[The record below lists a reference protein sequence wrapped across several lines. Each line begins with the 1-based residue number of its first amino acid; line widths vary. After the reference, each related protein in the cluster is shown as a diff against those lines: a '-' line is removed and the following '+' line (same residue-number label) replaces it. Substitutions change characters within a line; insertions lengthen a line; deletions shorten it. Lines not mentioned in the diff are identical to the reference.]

1 LRGACGIFFRK
12 YLNIS
17 AVGSTA
23 NNCYVENSH
32 RGEIITFNLIT
43 LQDTIRIPPGRFG
56 DPLEK
61 VGHDQLK
68 MKYEGMVDEDL
79 GYVIAVTD
87 IRVSPIGKI
96 LPGDGATH
104 HKVTFSLLA
113 FYPNMQE
120 VVEGE
125 VVEVADFGVFI
136 RIGPIDA
143 LLHMSQLLDDFI
155 SYDEKQGVL
164 MGKETKRRVAAGDR
178 MRVRITAVSLG
189 RGGGSGKI
197 GVTARQPFLGKIEW
211 IEKDVARVKGEGQE
225 KESEG

>member
-1 LRGACGIFFRK
+1 M
-12 YLNIS
+12 
-17 AVGSTA
+17 
-23 NNCYVENSH
+23 
-32 RGEIITFNLIT
+32 TFNLIT
-43 LQDTIRIPPGRFG
+43 LEDTIRIPPDRFG
-56 DPLEK
+56 DPLEN
-61 VGHDQLK
+61 VGYDQLK
-68 MKYEGMVDEDL
+68 MKYEGMVDENL
-79 GYVIAVTD
+79 GYVIAVTN
-87 IRVSPIGKI
+87 IEVSPIGKI

-104 HKVTFSLLA
+104 HKVTFSLLT

-164 MGKETKRRVAAGDR
+164 MGKETRRRVAAGDR

-197 GVTARQPFLGKIEW
+197 GVTARQPFLGKLDW
-211 IEKDVARVKGEGQE
+211 IEKDVAKVKGVEEEEKTEG
-225 KESEG
+225 